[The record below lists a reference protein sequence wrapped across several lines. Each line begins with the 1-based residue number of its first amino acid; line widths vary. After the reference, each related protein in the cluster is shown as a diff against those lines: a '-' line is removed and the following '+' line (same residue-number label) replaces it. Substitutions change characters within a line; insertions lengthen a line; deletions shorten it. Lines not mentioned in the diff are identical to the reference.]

1 MESNNSTRCVYLG
14 VNKAKMGIAWQIIN
28 NITSVCQKQ
37 SKMHN
42 SDKKCG
48 VWKKPPPPSPQRKKT
63 HTHHYA
69 HYLLCHPIMGFLQSY
84 QSFYF
89 NAGFTAATTYDF
101 IQWVICCW
109 TISYMVVTSSS
120 CDCYIQQFCLYVF
133 ESHSFL
139 LHFYFYFSWTC
150 TGRRKLNLFWK
161 STTGK
166 NLQFGFTR
174 MKSSKPN
181 SRIYTI
187 TTSL

>member
-120 CDCYIQQFCLYVF
+120 CDCYIQQFCLYVS
-133 ESHSFL
+133 ESHSFCL
-139 LHFYFYFSWTC
+139 QLATSWSILV
-150 TGRRKLNLFWK
+150 GHVQGGGN
-161 STTGK
+161 
-166 NLQFGFTR
+166 
-174 MKSSKPN
+174 
-181 SRIYTI
+181 
-187 TTSL
+187 